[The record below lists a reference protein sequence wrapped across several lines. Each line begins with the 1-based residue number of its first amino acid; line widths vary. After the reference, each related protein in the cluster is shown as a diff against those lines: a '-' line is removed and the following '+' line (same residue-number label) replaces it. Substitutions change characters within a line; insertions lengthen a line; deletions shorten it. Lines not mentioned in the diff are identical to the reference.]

1 MAPPWPL
8 CTALERRAGSAMAL
22 SVYCGS
28 SEGFGI
34 FKGELSFRFMK
45 LLSWTFAYVQLY
57 KPYLNGVTLRDQNQ
71 SLKYLRDQN
80 QSLKSFQSL
89 ELLTSFE
96 MGFRSFNTDNM
107 GSVGQSAAK

>member
-22 SVYCGS
+22 SVFCGS

-45 LLSWTFAYVQLY
+45 LQSWTFAYVQLLN
-57 KPYLNGVTLRDQNQ
+57 KPYENEVNLRDKN
-71 SLKYLRDQN
+71 LP
-80 QSLKSFQSL
+80 
-89 ELLTSFE
+89 
-96 MGFRSFNTDNM
+96 
-107 GSVGQSAAK
+107 